1 MNVDANKRANEHVN
15 KLGVL
20 VRARDLVKLNASTTT
35 RSTTRCSGDLM
46 GDQIASGRPDR
57 SWVTRFD
64 WSCAFWANIRG
75 LLNKCELKQASSD
88 DQMGD
93 QIAPGDQM
101 GDLIF
106 TFWSRWESGHRSGR
120 LE

>member
-1 MNVDANKRANEHVN
+1 M
-15 KLGVL
+15 
-20 VRARDLVKLNASTTT
+20 LNAGITEMLELNAFTTT
-35 RSTTRCSGDLM
+35 RLTTRCPGDLM

-106 TFWSRWESGHRSGR
+106 TF
-120 LE
+120 

>member
-1 MNVDANKRANEHVN
+1 M
-15 KLGVL
+15 
-20 VRARDLVKLNASTTT
+20 
-35 RSTTRCSGDLM
+35 
-46 GDQIASGRPDR
+46 
-57 SWVTRFD
+57 TRFD

-106 TFWSRWESGHRSGR
+106 TFWSRRKSGHQSGHLER
-120 LE
+120 LVVDLVVVDAVTFRNSTSGVFRTFL

>member
-1 MNVDANKRANEHVN
+1 MWFNISCFTRGWSLSNK
-15 KLGVL
+15 VL
-20 VRARDLVKLNASTTT
+20 LELNAFTTT
-35 RSTTRCSGDLM
+35 RSTTRCPGDLM

-106 TFWSRWESGHRSGR
+106 TFWSRWESGHRSGH